1 MGDITPKQSPIQI
14 NVSGMSVDQ
23 TIDLRVEVLSSANGS
38 LATAAPHDDRQEIQ
52 RFSRSS

>member
-23 TIDLRVEVLSSANGS
+23 TLDLRVEVLSSANAS
-38 LATAAPHDDRQEIQ
+38 LAAGAPQDDRREIQ
-52 RFSRSS
+52 RSSRSS